1 MSAPRCRIAT
11 RASPLAVRQAEMV
24 AAELARRCGLRTELA
39 RIRTAG
45 DRATDRP
52 LAAAGGKGLFLKEL
66 EESLLR
72 GETDLA
78 VHSLKDVPAELPP
91 GLVLAAVGARADPRD
106 AVVAPRARTLDRLPA
121 GARVGTASLRRQAQ
135 LRARHPAL
143 SFVDLRGNVGTR
155 LARAESGDFDAVVLA
170 CAGLERLGLAAR
182 ITERLEPERCLPAI
196 GQGALAIETAA
207 DRADARA
214 WAAAL
219 HDPAA
224 AAATAAE
231 RAVARG
237 LEADCRS
244 PLAAHAVADA
254 AGRVRL
260 RACLASPDGAVVLR
274 AEAAGPPEDAAAEAV
289 RRLRNQGAAELLERW
304 RGTDAS

>member
-11 RASPLAVRQAEMV
+11 RASPLAVRQAEL
-24 AAELARRCGLRTELA
+24 AAAALERRLGLRTELV

-45 DRATDRP
+45 DRAADRP
-52 LAAAGGKGLFLKEL
+52 LADAGGKGLFLKEL

-91 GLVLAAVGARADPRD
+91 GLALAAVGARADPRD
-106 AVVAPRARTLDRLPA
+106 AVVAPRAKTLDALPA

-135 LRARHPAL
+135 LRARWPAL
-143 SFVDLRGNVGTR
+143 RFADLRGNVGTR
-155 LARAESGDFDAVVLA
+155 LARAAAGDFDAVVLA

-182 ITERLEPERCLPAI
+182 ITERLEPEHCLPAI
-196 GQGALAIETAA
+196 GQGALAFETAA
-207 DRADARA
+207 GRADARA
-214 WAAAL
+214 WARAL

-260 RACLASPDGAVVLR
+260 RACLAAPDGTRALR
-274 AEAAGPPEDAAAEAV
+274 AQAAGAPEDAAAEAV
-289 RRLRNQGAAELLERW
+289 RRLRRQGAAELLAACS
-304 RGTDAS
+304 TAAA

>member
-1 MSAPRCRIAT
+1 MTAPLCRIAT
-11 RASPLAVRQAEMV
+11 RASPLAVRQAELV
-24 AAELARRCGLRTELA
+24 AAELARRLGLRTELV

-45 DRATDRP
+45 DQATDRP

-72 GETDLA
+72 GEADLA

-91 GLVLAAVGARADPRD
+91 GLALAAVSARADARD
-106 AVVAPRARTLDRLPA
+106 AVVAPRARTLDALPA

-135 LRARHPAL
+135 LRARWPAL

-155 LARAESGDFDAVVLA
+155 LARAAAGDFDAVVLA

-182 ITERLEPERCLPAI
+182 ITERLAPERCLPAI
-196 GQGALAIETAA
+196 GQGALALETAA
-207 DRADARA
+207 DRTDARA
-214 WAAAL
+214 WAGAL

-231 RAVARG
+231 RGVARG
-237 LEADCRS
+237 LGADCRS
-244 PLAAHAVADA
+244 PLAAHATAAA

-260 RACLASPDGAVVLR
+260 RACLASPDGGVVLR

-289 RRLRNQGAAELLERW
+289 RQLRRQGAAELLEACI
-304 RGTDAS
+304 TDAA